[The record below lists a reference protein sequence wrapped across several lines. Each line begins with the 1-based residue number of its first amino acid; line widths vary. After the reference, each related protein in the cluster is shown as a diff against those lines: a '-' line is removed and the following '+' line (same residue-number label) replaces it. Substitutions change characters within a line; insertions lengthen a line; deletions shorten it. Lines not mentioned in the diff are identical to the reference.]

1 MCPPEEQTEPALS
14 SRWRSIAG
22 RQGTILPPHGPDL
35 DPRCQH
41 PPLSAIAWQTAADAA
56 ADRSRSPCLA
66 LDGATPAS
74 AGGHGSRR
82 GGSAHGGGQARA
94 LLPRTRRPRP
104 PTGIRLALNE
114 AGCVLLDT
122 RSAAGFGPA
131 LWSPAGSVRI
141 RALAPGEEVRLGAL
155 FTRCFHVSRA
165 GEEWRWRYRDHPHGG
180 PWSSIAVAG
189 DGEIVAH
196 YGAYPVRLERREGE
210 RFRTLVAAQVG
221 DLMSAPDLR
230 GTGRGGTSLFARTGD
245 HSSAAAR
252 RRASLRRAHR
262 HQPCLLRTFAGA
274 VRSCR
279 AHCGVRESGMALARR
294 TRALRLAGWRA
305 RRVAAPDARFDAFH
319 ERARHG
325 YRLLAR
331 RDRRYLAWRYFSRP
345 GRRYEL
351 HLAERGEE
359 LLGWAIFHREDG
371 RLVWGDALVAP
382 EAAAAAPLL
391 LASAL
396 RTGESVTTVEGW
408 FSPAAGWWQRALAET
423 GFREV
428 PTRRGCLHRR
438 GGASGAGGAARAF
451 STSRGRQ
458 RICSER
464 CAAAGQRSPTPAAGS
479 LAAAATSPSPSG
491 RPRGPAPPP
500 PLRAPSPTSPR
511 NRGPPVRTARPGA
524 RRGTPR

>member
-1 MCPPEEQTEPALS
+1 M
-14 SRWRSIAG
+14 
-22 RQGTILPPHGPDL
+22 
-35 DPRCQH
+35 
-41 PPLSAIAWQTAADAA
+41 
-56 ADRSRSPCLA
+56 
-66 LDGATPAS
+66 
-74 AGGHGSRR
+74 
-82 GGSAHGGGQARA
+82 
-94 LLPRTRRPRP
+94 
-104 PTGIRLALNE
+104 
-114 AGCVLLDT
+114 
-122 RSAAGFGPA
+122 
-131 LWSPAGSVRI
+131 
-141 RALAPGEEVRLGAL
+141 GAL

-245 HSSAAAR
+245 HFYAAR
-252 RRASLRRAHR
+252 RRDGVAFSYGVHTGTSRAFSVR
-262 HQPCLLRTFAGA
+262 FAGA
-274 VRSCR
+274 VPFLPAPLWVYEPS
-279 AHCGVRESGMALARR
+279 AHGPALARR

-423 GFREV
+423 GFREAPDPQGLVFTAVAGCEPV
-428 PTRRGCLHRR
+428 P
-438 GGASGAGGAARAF
+438 AARLGADF
-451 STSRGRQ
+451 YLTRGD
-458 RICSER
+458 SD
-464 CAAAGQRSPTPAAGS
+464 
-479 LAAAATSPSPSG
+479 LF
-491 RPRGPAPPP
+491 
-500 PLRAPSPTSPR
+500 
-511 NRGPPVRTARPGA
+511 
-524 RRGTPR
+524 